1 MEEFRKKL
9 QKKAIA
15 AAIICLLAPTILI
28 TLQIITKRDVDTFG
42 SAIYGAFGGVMTVAV
57 FNLVRMLSAIKSEEK
72 LKRLYIAEKDERNIL
87 IGKQTCTASLLI
99 VVTGIAFAALIASY
113 FNITVS
119 LTLGAVVLFIAL
131 VLLGVRIYYNKTM

>member
-9 QKKAIA
+9 QRKTIA
-15 AAIICLLAPTILI
+15 ATVICLLAPAILI
-28 TLQIITKRDVDTFG
+28 TLQMITKRDVDVFG
-42 SAIYGAFGGVMTVAV
+42 GAIYGAFGGVMTVAV
-57 FNLVRMLSAIKSEEK
+57 FNLARMLATLSSEEK
-72 LKRLYIAEKDERNIL
+72 LKKLYIAEKDERNIM
-87 IGKQTCTASLLI
+87 IGKQTCTSALLI
-99 VVTGIAFAALIASY
+99 AITGIAFAALIFSY